1 MIDQTD
7 PRDWIARAEED
18 YELAKSALRRKKPLL
33 YGATFHAQQCVEKY
47 LKALLVAK
55 GKLFPKI
62 HDLVAL
68 NDLCKQNGVILGV
81 NEDIIRNLTAYA
93 VEIRYLGEQPTF
105 DEAADAVKTA
115 RNVRLTARKLL
126 KI

>member
-47 LKALLVAK
+47 LKALLVAE

-93 VEIRYLGEQPTF
+93 VEIRYPGEQPTF